1 MPRFHASLLRFKA
14 IRLPPSRWS
23 ESASV
28 HGRFS
33 YWTLAIAG
41 RDSSSAV
48 GHSPAVADSANRNLL
63 RDSSPL
69 DHRLAL
75 FCCAS
80 RGDNRP

>member
-1 MPRFHASLLRFKA
+1 MSYRRDATQASSDSKRFVFLRASLR
-14 IRLPPSRWS
+14 
-23 ESASV
+23 V
-28 HGRFS
+28 HGHFS
-33 YWTLAIAG
+33 YWTLAIVG

-75 FCCAS
+75 FCRAS
-80 RGDNRP
+80 RGDNLP